1 VYKSKRAAVD
11 LIIEHYLCQE
21 VGRFAPPF
29 KREDWLEEAEL
40 SERAI
45 FRTLRDY
52 LTLACLGEARHGWE
66 RCSVAYL
73 AGEPFGRCSPNREH
87 VYNRAVKYDP
97 IALLKMARELFR
109 YDGWTD
115 GYGGRSWERIAVFT
129 LEMWQVDPF
138 EAPASRIS
146 LYVERAINLAHNLGP
161 VFNKPILVMENSC
174 DFVRMVLD
182 AFASAICTADAL
194 RRADVTYVRLPA
206 WAAALLR
213 RELQTVDHSVE
224 IVIDD
229 DYPHVEWGSERP
241 NVDLVFKNEEE
252 VEEDAMEE
260 ADANANAKLAPE
272 REREVAQT

>member
-66 RCSVAYL
+66 HCSVAYL
-73 AGEPFGRCSPNREH
+73 AGGPFGRCSPTREYIY
-87 VYNRAVKYDP
+87 VGVTKYNPIVLLQLARKLFEYDC
-97 IALLKMARELFR
+97 
-109 YDGWTD
+109 WTA
-115 GYGGRSWERIAVFT
+115 GYGGYSWHRITEFV

-138 EAPASRIS
+138 ESPIKRIS
-146 LYVERAINLAHNLGP
+146 LYVERAINLAHNQGP
-161 VFNKPILVMENSC
+161 VFNKPALMQENSC
-174 DFVRMVLD
+174 DFVRTVLD
-182 AFASAICTADAL
+182 AFATADCTADAL
-194 RRADVTYVRLPA
+194 RLAEVTYVRLPS

-213 RELQTVDHSVE
+213 RELQNIDHSVD
-224 IVIDD
+224 IVVDE
-229 DYPHVEWGSERP
+229 DYPYVEWGNDQPDVE
-241 NVDLVFKNEEE
+241 LVLKDEEE
-252 VEEDAMEE
+252 GEEKDAVEEE
-260 ADANANAKLAPE
+260 NAKLVSAE
-272 REREVAQT
+272 REREAVQV